1 MRSGGPVSSTAA
13 PLAFGAG
20 VRPSAGASIERLF
33 VSRHCW
39 TRLELLGR
47 AALAHGRPLA
57 LPPTPWGPAR
67 RSGP

>member
-1 MRSGGPVSSTAA
+1 VRSAGPASFRLA
-13 PLAFGAG
+13 PLAFAAGA
-20 VRPSAGASIERLF
+20 RASAGASIERLF

-47 AALAHGRPLA
+47 AVSAHGRPVA